1 MKDKKRRYTASWKKA
16 KPANTIKRLIKPKV
30 ESIPQKPFDGKT
42 TVDVEY
48 LLVNVDNY
56 RSSVRMTCATSSSF
70 MENLAE
76 TTQKKFRLQKKF
88 RSEKVPPPSKKKV
101 PVSKKSSGVSPPPYH
116 FF

>member
-1 MKDKKRRYTASWKKA
+1 MKRRYTVSWKKA
-16 KPANTIKRLIKPKV
+16 KPANTIKRLINPKV
-30 ESIPQKPFDGKT
+30 ESISQKPFDGKT

-76 TTQKKFRLQKKF
+76 ISQKK
-88 RSEKVPPPSKKKV
+88 VPAPKKV
-101 PVSKKSSGVSPPPYH
+101 PV
-116 FF
+116 

>member
-1 MKDKKRRYTASWKKA
+1 MKRRYTVSWKKA
-16 KPANTIKRLIKPKV
+16 KPANTIKLLIKPKV
-30 ESIPQKPFDGKT
+30 ESIPQKPFDGKA
-42 TVDVEY
+42 TVDVEF

-88 RSEKVPPPSKKKV
+88 RPGLLPSWGHLLKKCLWM
-101 PVSKKSSGVSPPPYH
+101 
-116 FF
+116 